1 MKSFDPSEQERLQNW
16 RALQVELGLI
26 PDETIVPVPE
36 AEAAPPSDELPPPG
50 EPAPAA
56 ARDSH
61 PPETTSEVIA
71 AAAEESLGDYPVA
84 DSDSAERDVEVGEAP
99 EEVPDEPGDD
109 TAAPEKKRRRRRRR
123 RRKSEASVDEPTNDA
138 ATPET
143 ETASASLNGEVTPE
157 SEPSDVEGDDD
168 EGEVE
173 DDEEEIEPI
182 SLPDWNVPTWQ
193 ELIDSLY
200 RPER

>member
-36 AEAAPPSDELPPPG
+36 AEAAPLSDEVSPPG
-50 EPAPAA
+50 EPGEAVAG
-56 ARDSH
+56 DSDL
-61 PPETTSEVIA
+61 PETTSEAIA
-71 AAAEESLGDYPVA
+71 GAADESLGEYSVA
-84 DSDSAERDVEVGEAP
+84 DSAERDVEVGEAP

-123 RRKSEASVDEPTNDA
+123 RRKSEASVDEPTSDA
-138 ATPET
+138 GAPGTD
-143 ETASASLNGEVTPE
+143 TASASLNGEVTPDGE
-157 SEPSDVEGDDD
+157 TSELEGDDD

-173 DDEEEIEPI
+173 EDEEEIEPI